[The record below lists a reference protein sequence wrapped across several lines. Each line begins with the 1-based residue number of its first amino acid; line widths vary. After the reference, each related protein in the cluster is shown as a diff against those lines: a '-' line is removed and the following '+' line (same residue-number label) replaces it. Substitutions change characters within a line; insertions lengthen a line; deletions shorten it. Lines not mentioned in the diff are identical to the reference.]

1 MEIVNGVGVGGGEDR
16 LRLLHHRAV
25 IVGDDGGV
33 NDGDERVNGVRGVV
47 REGERGADDICAGGG
62 ARFGYVFSL
71 RLRRRRAVAW
81 SESRRRRR
89 WMLPRSSRRRRRRG
103 RRLRREAPR
112 QRRVVLHSGSLV
124 DAAERNFRLKL
135 NLKKIK

>member
-16 LRLLHHRAV
+16 LRLLQHRAV
-25 IVGDDGGV
+25 IVVGGDDGGV
-33 NDGDERVNGVRGVV
+33 NDGDERVNGVRVVV

-62 ARFGYVFSL
+62 ARFGQFPL

-89 WMLPRSSRRRRRRG
+89 WMLPRSSRRRRSRR

-135 NLKKIK
+135 NLKK